1 MSYGKLRLD
10 GDEVKRLTDLL
21 NEAFLPQRFAQFLLT
36 RLNRRVYNYSALDDD
51 YWTVQYKVILA
62 ANAEL
67 WWRDLLR
74 QARNAVPD
82 DPGLLELAEQ
92 MAESPVV
99 AAASRPGTSLG
110 GRELELK
117 IRDAES
123 SFDIATWRRRLGQI
137 ETRVCRIELPAAT
150 ARGTGF
156 LVGPNVVLTN
166 YHVIEDLH
174 QGNANPRQV
183 AVRFDYKV
191 LGDGL
196 SVNAGKA
203 YALAA
208 DWLIDHSVY
217 SQHDFEVRP
226 AAEPRPDELDYALLR
241 IAGRPGDDPVG
252 GDTPDPQPTPRRWIE
267 APAQAHDFT
276 RKALY
281 IVQHPEGKPMQVTL
295 DSEAVLGQN
304 ANRTRVRY
312 TTETEPGSSGSPC
325 FGADWQWVALHH
337 SGDPK
342 YWRGQRPEFNQGI
355 PVAALRDLLA
365 ARRSYVLG
373 EGV

>member
-1 MSYGKLRLD
+1 MSYAKLRLD
-10 GDEVKRLTDLL
+10 GGEIERLTDLL
-21 NEAFLPQRFAQFLLT
+21 NKAFLPQRFAQFLLT
-36 RLNRRVYNYSALDDD
+36 RLDRPAHNYSALDDD
-51 YWTVQYKVILA
+51 FRTVLFKVVVA

-74 QARNAVPD
+74 QARNAIPD
-82 DPGLLELAEQ
+82 DPGLIEFADHV
-92 MAESPVV
+92 AESPVV
-99 AAASRPGTSLG
+99 AAPGRPGARLA

-123 SFDIATWRRRLGQI
+123 SFDIATWRRKLGQI

-166 YHVIEDLH
+166 YHVIEDLY
-174 QGNANPRQV
+174 QGTADPRQA

-191 LGDGL
+191 LDDGL

-217 SQHDFEVRP
+217 SPHDLQVPP
-226 AAEPRPDELDYALLR
+226 APEPRPDELDYALLR
-241 IAGRPGDDPVG
+241 LAGRPGDDPVG
-252 GDTPDPQPTPRRWIE
+252 GDTPDPRPAPRQWIE
-267 APAQAHDFT
+267 APAKDHDFT

-281 IVQHPEGKPMQVTL
+281 IVQHPDGKPMQVTL
-295 DSEAVLGQN
+295 DSEAVLGLN
-304 ANRTRVRY
+304 GNRTRVRY
-312 TTETEPGSSGSPC
+312 TTETQPGSSGSPC

-337 SGDPK
+337 SGDPN
-342 YWRGQRPEFNQGI
+342 YWRGRRAEFNQGI
-355 PVAALRDLLA
+355 PVAAIRKLLA
-365 ARRSYVLG
+365 DRRSYGLG
-373 EGV
+373 DDA